1 MLLLPTI
8 LSDLP
13 FGKRQGEYLAD
24 LLPLLAGLPGR
35 PTHRHLARF
44 GDRCPHTHSR
54 QAARPCDFA
63 ALNLAGLCA
72 VVPYEHEL
80 AWAGDST
87 FIPKSGRKL
96 PGVGWRWH
104 GGEGRVAWGQQFEL
118 LSVLDLDEHCSYP
131 VHGCLQPASAPRS
144 RRRARR
150 SRPPR
155 AEVAAMLALL
165 DEALAV
171 EHRPDI
177 DVFVGDGHYACEPM
191 VAGLADRGLDL
202 VGKLRRDAALWV
214 PWTEPPTGRPR
225 RPPAQVRGPL
235 RPQGGQHRRSCPQGR
250 AAGRGPAAVPCAA
263 ALQALQR
270 TAAGWSSSW
279 TPDADPAEVSKPTT
293 LFATDPEM
301 APERIHRIHRDRFQI
316 EFNFR
321 DRPAAPGAGRLPGP
335 HRRPPPL
342 PRQRRAR
349 GPGLDPARSCAIAAQ
364 RALDRFSMANV
375 KLGNFLEM
383 VLARLLAAVG
393 PDRTLRKCP
402 EALRT
407 LLELG
412 QIEPKP
418 T

>member
-13 FGKRQGEYLAD
+13 FGKPQRAYLAD
-24 LLPLLAGLPGR
+24 LLPQLAGLPGR
-35 PTHRHLARF
+35 PTYRHLARF

-54 QAARPCDFA
+54 QASRPCDFA

-72 VVPYEHEL
+72 VVPYAHEL

-87 FIPKSGRKL
+87 FLPKSGRKL
-96 PGVGWRWH
+96 PGTGWRWH
-104 GGEGRVAWGQQFEL
+104 NGEGRVAWGQQAEV
-118 LSVLDLDEHCSYP
+118 LSVVDLKEHCSYP

-165 DEALAV
+165 DGALAV

-177 DVFVGDGHYACEPM
+177 DVFVGDGHYACEM
-191 VAGLADRGLDL
+191 VKGLEARGLIL
-202 VGKLRRDAALWV
+202 VGKLRRDAALFV
-214 PWTEPPTGRPR
+214 PWTEPPTGRPG
-225 RPPAQVRGPL
+225 RPRKY
-235 RPQGGQHRRSCPQGR
+235 
-250 AAGRGPAAVPCAA
+250 AGRFDRTRIGELPAVEPPDEDKRLYHAQLYYKPFKQLLRVVFVLDADEDPAAV
-263 ALQALQR
+263 R
-270 TAAGWSSSW
+270 
-279 TPDADPAEVSKPTT
+279 KPTA
-293 LFATDPEM
+293 LFSTDPEM
-301 APERIHRIHRDRFQI
+301 DPERMYRIYRDRFQI

-321 DRPAAPGAGRLPGP
+321 DAKQHLGLAACQARTAARHHFHLNAVLAALAWTRLELR
-335 HRRPPPL
+335 H
-342 PRQRRAR
+342 
-349 GPGLDPARSCAIAAQ
+349 AAQ

-375 KLGNFLEM
+375 KLKNFLAM
-383 VLARLLAAVG
+383 VLQRLFAAVG

-402 EALRT
+402 EALQA
-407 LLELG
+407 LLNLG

>member
-13 FGKRQGEYLAD
+13 FGKPQRAYLAD
-24 LLPLLAGLPGR
+24 LLPQLAGLPGR
-35 PTHRHLARF
+35 PTYRHLARF

-54 QAARPCDFA
+54 QASRPCDFA

-72 VVPYEHEL
+72 VVPYAHEL

-87 FIPKSGRKL
+87 FLPKSGRKL
-96 PGVGWRWH
+96 PGTGWRWH
-104 GGEGRVAWGQQFEL
+104 NGEGRVAWGQQAEV
-118 LSVLDLDEHCSYP
+118 LSVVDLKEHCSYP

-165 DEALAV
+165 DGALAV

-191 VAGLADRGLDL
+191 VKGLEARGLIL
-202 VGKLRRDAALWV
+202 VGKLRRDAALFV
-214 PWTEPPTGRPR
+214 PWTEPPTGRPG
-225 RPPAQVRGPL
+225 RPRKY
-235 RPQGGQHRRSCPQGR
+235 
-250 AAGRGPAAVPCAA
+250 AGRFDRTRIGELPAVEPPDEDKRLYHAQLYYKPFKQLLRVVFVLDADEDPAAV
-263 ALQALQR
+263 R
-270 TAAGWSSSW
+270 
-279 TPDADPAEVSKPTT
+279 KPTA
-293 LFATDPEM
+293 LFSTDPEM
-301 APERIHRIHRDRFQI
+301 DPERMYRIYRDRFQI

-321 DRPAAPGAGRLPGP
+321 DAKQHLGLAACQARTAARHHFHLNAVLAALAWTRLELR
-335 HRRPPPL
+335 H
-342 PRQRRAR
+342 
-349 GPGLDPARSCAIAAQ
+349 AAQ

-375 KLGNFLEM
+375 KLKNFLAM
-383 VLARLLAAVG
+383 VLQRLFAAVG

-402 EALRT
+402 EALQA
-407 LLELG
+407 LLNLG